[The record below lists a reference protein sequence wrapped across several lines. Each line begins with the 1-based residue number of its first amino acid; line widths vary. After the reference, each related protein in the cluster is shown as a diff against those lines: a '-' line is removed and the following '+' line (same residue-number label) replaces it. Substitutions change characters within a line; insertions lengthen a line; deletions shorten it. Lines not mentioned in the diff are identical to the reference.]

1 MKLVICEKKSVGEA
15 IAASLNV
22 SNKKQGY
29 MENDEYIISWAQ
41 GHLIHMLK
49 PDEYDPKYKNWDLDH
64 LPIIPVEFKYAVDEN
79 KKNQYQVLKS
89 LMDRNDVTSLI
100 NACDAGRE
108 GELIFRYI
116 VNEANCHKP
125 TERLWIS
132 SMEEKAIKEGFQN
145 LKPGNDYDALY
156 ESGIARARADWL
168 VGLNMTRL
176 FSSLYHKTL
185 NIGRVQTPILAMIVE
200 RQNKIDNFQ
209 KEKYHLLHLSLDG
222 ADAVSDRIT
231 DQAQALLMMDLIK
244 GKQVTCSSVSKETK
258 KNKAPKLYDLTTLQ
272 REANR
277 YFGFTAQKTLDLA
290 QVLYEKKIL
299 TYPRTD
305 SRALTSDMEASVLEI
320 IDVIKEKYPFNK
332 CASFTPNVKATI
344 SDKDVSDHHA
354 IIPTQE
360 IQKIQLDSLE
370 QDEKNLLLLVMTR
383 LLAATSDAYINE
395 STKATFLCEGI
406 TFTAKGKHTLQEG
419 YKEIEK
425 IIKKKEEEKDDDQL
439 LPEYTEGKVFSANYI
454 DLSEHYTTPPKPFTE
469 DTLLSAMEN
478 AGAEEMPDEAERK
491 GLGTPAT
498 RSNIIEKLVKDGYVV
513 RKGKTMLPTD
523 YAKKLLKVIPDILKT
538 PLLTADW
545 EEKLIKIAKKEK
557 KYEDFLNEIQ
567 ILIVEVL
574 KDNPVA
580 SEEGLKMFME
590 TGESLGICP
599 RCGNKVYEG
608 NSGYHCSDRSCGFS
622 MWKRSKFWVSKK
634 KALTRDMVSSLLKDG
649 KVEVKGLYSPK
660 TNKKY
665 DATVLLDDTGE
676 FVNFKLEFEKKD
688 GGKN

>member
-1 MKLVICEKKSVGEA
+1 
-15 IAASLNV
+15 
-22 SNKKQGY
+22 
-29 MENDEYIISWAQ
+29 
-41 GHLIHMLK
+41 
-49 PDEYDPKYKNWDLDH
+49 
-64 LPIIPVEFKYAVDEN
+64 
-79 KKNQYQVLKS
+79 
-89 LMDRNDVTSLI
+89 
-100 NACDAGRE
+100 
-108 GELIFRYI
+108 
-116 VNEANCHKP
+116 
-125 TERLWIS
+125 
-132 SMEEKAIKEGFQN
+132 
-145 LKPGNDYDALY
+145 
-156 ESGIARARADWL
+156 
-168 VGLNMTRL
+168 
-176 FSSLYHKTL
+176 
-185 NIGRVQTPILAMIVE
+185 
-200 RQNKIDNFQ
+200 
-209 KEKYHLLHLSLDG
+209 
-222 ADAVSDRIT
+222 
-231 DQAQALLMMDLIK
+231 
-244 GKQVTCSSVSKETK
+244 
-258 KNKAPKLYDLTTLQ
+258 
-272 REANR
+272 
-277 YFGFTAQKTLDLA
+277 
-290 QVLYEKKIL
+290 
-299 TYPRTD
+299 
-305 SRALTSDMEASVLEI
+305 
-320 IDVIKEKYPFNK
+320 
-332 CASFTPNVKATI
+332 
-344 SDKDVSDHHA
+344 
-354 IIPTQE
+354 
-360 IQKIQLDSLE
+360 
-370 QDEKNLLLLVMTR
+370 MTR
-383 LLAATSDAYINE
+383 LLAATSDAYIYE
-395 STKATFLCEGI
+395 STKATFICEGI

-425 IIKKKEEEKDDDQL
+425 VIKKKEEEKDGDQL
-439 LPEYTEGKVFSANYI
+439 LPEFTEGQVFTANYI

-545 EEKLIKIAKKEK
+545 EEKLLQIAKKERN
-557 KYEDFLNEIQ
+557 YEDFLNEIQ

-574 KDNPVA
+574 KDNSVA

-688 GGKN
+688 GGKS